1 MPIAE
6 SFHAPLVG
14 LTLVLLFVA
23 FVRGWTQPD
32 LAALTAVCALLALG
46 ILKIPQVLSVLSNSA
61 PFTIACLF
69 VMSAALSRTGC
80 IEHMG
85 HWIGRVSQGS
95 EWRLLLAL
103 MAVGVGLSP
112 FINNTPVVMVM
123 IPVVMSV
130 ATRYGV
136 APSKLLIPLSYAAI
150 LGGLTTLVGTSTNL
164 LVDGVARQMGLA
176 PFGLFEMTL
185 PALVI
190 ALLGC
195 GLMLLLAR
203 RVLPERATL
212 TQSYTHQQSPNSRHF
227 ESSWVQG
234 LDRPANTVLVEALV
248 GSTSRYVLRPLR
260 DLDLAARYQLQ
271 LLALH
276 RKDASIT
283 HITDDTHIEGGDV
296 LLVQGPAPQVQRFC
310 DNGDLLPITDALH
323 HSHRSH
329 KAPLAVATIVLVML
343 LAALGVAPI
352 EALALMGAVVVVLG
366 GCLKP
371 EEAYKSIEWPILLLI
386 YAMLALSV
394 AMRDSGLSQLL
405 ADGLVHLGGGW
416 SPWVMLAL
424 LILITS
430 VLTEFV
436 SNNAVAVLLTPVAI
450 AMAHALG
457 VDPRPFVVGVMF
469 AASASFATPIG
480 YQTNTLVYSA
490 GNYRF
495 GDFARL
501 GVPMNLLVWAS
512 ASVLIPW
519 FWPLTPV

>member
-23 FVRGWTQPD
+23 FMREWAKPD
-32 LAALTAVCALLALG
+32 LAALAAVCALLGLG
-46 ILKIPQVLSVLSNSA
+46 ILKMPQVLSVLSNSA

-85 HWIGRVSQGS
+85 HLIGRAAQGS

-123 IPVVMSV
+123 IPVVMAV

-136 APSKLLIPLSYAAI
+136 APSKLLIPLSYATI
-150 LGGLTTLVGTSTNL
+150 LGGLITLVGTSTNL

-176 PFGLFEMTL
+176 PFGLFEMSA
-185 PALVI
+185 PAI
-190 ALLGC
+190 IMALLGC

-203 RVLPERATL
+203 RVLPVRATL
-212 TQSYTHQQSPNSRHF
+212 TQSYTHQQAPSKHF
-227 ESSWVQG
+227 ESTWIDG
-234 LDRPANTVLVEALV
+234 LARPANTVLVEALV

-283 HITDDTHIEGGDV
+283 QITDDTQIEVGDV

-310 DNGDLLPITDALH
+310 DNGDLLPISDALH
-323 HSHRSH
+323 HSHRTH
-329 KAPLAVATIVLVML
+329 RAPLAVGAIVLVML
-343 LAALGVAPI
+343 LATLGVAPI
-352 EALALMGAVVVVLG
+352 EALALMGAVAVVLG

-371 EEAYKSIEWPILLLI
+371 DEAYKSIEWPILLLI

-394 AMRDSGLSQLL
+394 AMRDSGLSQLM
-405 ADGLVHLGGGW
+405 ADGLVHLGSGW

-450 AMAHALG
+450 AMAQALG

-512 ASVLIPW
+512 ASVLIPL
-519 FWPLTPV
+519 FWPLTPG

>member
-1 MPIAE
+1 MWIPDTL
-6 SFHAPLVG
+6 HAPLVG
-14 LTLVLLFVA
+14 ITLLILFVA
-23 FVRGWTQPD
+23 FVREWVKPD
-32 LAALTAVCALLALG
+32 LAALTAVCLLLGLG
-46 ILKIPQVLSVLSNSA
+46 ILQMPQVLSVLSNSA

-80 IEHMG
+80 IEHVG
-85 HWIGRVSQGS
+85 HWIGRAAQGS
-95 EWRLLLAL
+95 QWRLLVAL
-103 MAVGVGLSP
+103 MGVGLGLSP

-130 ATRYGV
+130 ATRYGI
-136 APSKLLIPLSYAAI
+136 APSKLLIPLSYATI
-150 LGGLTTLVGTSTNL
+150 LGGLITLVGTSTNL
-164 LVDGVARQMGLA
+164 LVDGVARQMGIA
-176 PFGLFEMTL
+176 PFGLFEMSA
-185 PALVI
+185 PAI
-190 ALLGC
+190 IMALLGF
-195 GLMLLLAR
+195 GLMLLLAP

-212 TQSYTHQQSPNSRHF
+212 TQSYTHQQAPSKHF
-227 ESSWVQG
+227 ESTWMDG
-234 LDRPANTVLVEALV
+234 LDRPVNTVLVEALV

-271 LLALH
+271 LLAVH

-283 HITDDTHIEGGDV
+283 HISDDAQIEASDV
-296 LLVQGPAPQVQRFC
+296 LLVQGPAQQIQRFC

-323 HSHRSH
+323 ASHRSH
-329 KAPLAVATIVLVML
+329 KAPIAVGAIALVML

-352 EALALMGAVVVVLG
+352 EGLALMGAVVVVLS

-371 EEAYKSIEWPILLLI
+371 DEAYKSIEWPILMII

-405 ADGLVHLGGGW
+405 ADALVYWGAGL
-416 SPWVMLAL
+416 SPWIMLSL

-430 VLTEFV
+430 VATEFV

-490 GNYRF
+490 GNYKF

-512 ASVLIPW
+512 ASLLIPL
-519 FWPLTPV
+519 FWPLTLA

>member
-6 SFHAPLVG
+6 TFHAPLVG
-14 LTLVLLFVA
+14 LTLVFLFVA
-23 FVRGWTQPD
+23 FVRGWTSPD
-32 LAALTAVCALLALG
+32 LAALSAVCVLLALG
-46 ILKIPQVLSVLSNSA
+46 ILKMPQVLSVLNNSA

-85 HWIGRVSQGS
+85 HWIGRAAQGS

-130 ATRYGV
+130 ASRYGV

-150 LGGLTTLVGTSTNL
+150 LGGITTLVGTSTNL

-283 HITDDTHIEGGDV
+283 HITD
-296 LLVQGPAPQVQRFC
+296 
-310 DNGDLLPITDALH
+310 ALH

-329 KAPLAVATIVLVML
+329 KAPLAVSTIVLVML

-371 EEAYKSIEWPILLLI
+371 DEAYKSIEWPILLLI

-450 AMAHALG
+450 AMAQALG
-457 VDPRPFVVGVMF
+457 LDPRPFVVGVMF

-490 GNYRF
+490 GNYKF
-495 GDFARL
+495 SDFVRL